1 MLLNVVIAIVSEAW
15 ESAADR
21 ALNLFWKF
29 RLEFLTEA
37 RFFAHMDRKFC
48 RGGIIEKFGDLVDG
62 IVDVKFVDNT
72 PWNKFPY
79 SMVKSKKQYNAPF
92 AYFHEDI
99 AKKIRDAQGLQADLY
114 WTKTDS
120 RRKNRSRGWKKTR
133 YWLSLSKWLGHA
145 SLYLFLC
152 LLGLVTAGW
161 MWPQSLRRQVLAI
174 GVHKEQN
181 KSNKKHEEVEVKKN
195 N

>member
-48 RGGIIEKFGDLVDG
+48 RGGIVEKFGDKVDG

-79 SMVKSKKQYNAPF
+79 SMVKSKKQYNAPS

-99 AKKIRDAQGLQADLY
+99 AKKIRDAHSLQADLY

-145 SLYLFLC
+145 SLYFFLC